1 MKGLAA
7 AFVLIGLLVACTS
20 VPNEEPSCLSDGC
33 GPHGTCSFAER
44 CVCEKG
50 YAGPTCAACAPGF
63 QDVDGNGLC
72 APACATVTCG
82 PHARCRDA
90 SGRPVCTCVVGY
102 SAVGGRCVFTG
113 GPVDPSFD
121 DPRPN
126 GWGTRGA
133 AQIDTGKPALVNGGN
148 GWARF
153 SGRGEVRQW
162 FAMPSYADA
171 EPLALELESTCSWQ
185 GGACRNVRRRYS
197 VAFDDRV
204 LEHRTVGQSLSELRR
219 ICLGESVFGRDL
231 TFAVRTYPASA
242 ARGRTE
248 DVFFGRAEFVPW
260 EGCAAPGTV
269 KNGDFESGDWKVS
282 DEAQVDFVKE
292 GGTRLAR
299 LASFCDPKHVPA
311 MVVSSIVTSIS
322 VPEALPH
329 PALAFTIDGTL
340 DGDTSVML
348 DGVSIGTVRGNGA
361 KEGAVLCLPRWARGL
376 AFELAI
382 QATLRGDTCA
392 KDAKEERNVVR
403 VDDFMLTSD
412 PSCVDET
419 VTNGGFER
427 PGPSP
432 LGLEDAVVVR
442 DAAAARSGN
451 AYLRLDAHCA
461 RRARARAFG
470 EAAVPARA
478 SDAGGGPALKLW
490 YRLPA
495 AAPAYVMV
503 GDEPLDSNR
512 YILSPATAW
521 TKGTFCLPS
530 DSWERRRTAFDIDLD
545 ASFDELGTCVSTVL
559 DLDDL
564 SIAPDPSC
572 PLD

>member
-1 MKGLAA
+1 MKGVAGS
-7 AFVLIGLLVACTS
+7 FVLVGLLVACTS
-20 VPNEEPSCLSDGC
+20 IPNEGPSCMSDGC
-33 GPHGTCSFAER
+33 GPHGTCSFAGR

-50 YAGPTCAACAPGF
+50 YAGPTCVACAPGF

-72 APACATVTCG
+72 APACASVSCG
-82 PHARCRDA
+82 PHARCSDA

-102 SAVGGRCVFTG
+102 SSVNGRCVFTG

-126 GWGTRGA
+126 GWVTRGA
-133 AQIDTGKPALVNGGN
+133 AQIDTGKPVLVNGGN

-162 FAMPSYADA
+162 FEMPSYAEA

-197 VAFDDRV
+197 VAFDDRI
-204 LEHRTVGQSLSELRR
+204 LEHRTVGPSLSEIRR
-219 ICLGESVFGRDL
+219 ICLGESAFGRGL
-231 TFAVRTYPASA
+231 TFAVRTYSASTP
-242 ARGRTE
+242 RGRSE

-269 KNGDFESGDWKVS
+269 KNGDFETGDWRVP
-282 DEAQVDFVKE
+282 DEGQVDFVE
-292 GGTRLAR
+292 EDGTRLAR
-299 LASFCDPKHVPA
+299 VTSFCDPAHVPP
-311 MVVSSIVTSIS
+311 MVVSSMVTSIS
-322 VPEALPH
+322 VPEALPR
-329 PALAFTIDGTL
+329 PALSFTIDATS
-340 DGDTSVML
+340 DGHTSVTL
-348 DGVSIGTVRGNGA
+348 DGVSIGTVLGNGA
-361 KEGAVLCLPRWARGL
+361 KETAVLCLPQWTRGL

-382 QATLRGDTCA
+382 QATLRRETC
-392 KDAKEERNVVR
+392 AKEERNVVR
-403 VDDFMLTSD
+403 VDDFTVTSD

-427 PGPSP
+427 PGPSG
-432 LGLEDAVVVR
+432 LGLEDAVIVR
-442 DAAAARSGN
+442 DAAAARSGD
-451 AYLRLDAHCA
+451 AYLRLHADCV
-461 RRARARAFG
+461 RRARARAFA

-478 SDAGGGPALKLW
+478 SDASGGPALKLW

-495 AAPAYVMV
+495 AAPAYVIA
-503 GDEPLDSNR
+503 GDELIDSNR
-512 YILSPATAW
+512 HNLSPATGW

-530 DSWERRRTAFDIDLD
+530 HSWGRRAAVDIELN
-545 ASFDELGTCVSTVL
+545 ASFDDFGTCVSTVL

-572 PLD
+572 PPD